1 MISSKPTLLISGAWH
16 RPESY
21 STFTKALKSNSYEVH
36 VPHLPSINRAKPPS
50 ANLTTD
56 TDLIRTYVESLA
68 DASRTVVVIM
78 NSYGGQVGTN
88 ALTGLL
94 GGVAQFVYICGSLFT
109 EGACIV
115 DIAKEFGSADR
126 LANASDIVNILS
138 KEELKALMGGPGI
151 DDADADA
158 LISTLTRWN
167 GDAMFQPLERCAWK
181 EIPVTYIQM
190 TKDMAMP
197 LMFQKPMVEK
207 LNSAHSV
214 RLSMTEEVVRI
225 VGRIVGKNV

>member
-21 STFTKALKSNSYEVH
+21 STFTKALYINS
-36 VPHLPSINRAKPPS
+36 AKPPS
-50 ANLTTD
+50 ANWTTD

-78 NSYGGQVGTN
+78 NSYGGKVGTN
-88 ALTGLL
+88 ALTGLGAKTRQNRGLL

-138 KEELKALMGGPGI
+138 KEELKALMVGPGI